1 MNDRPGPSG
10 EQPTPHTPAPRQQ
23 PHPPQQNRPAQ
34 PYQPQPYRA
43 YQYPPGYAGEA
54 YRPPVQEP
62 DVPDDEPPANPNG
75 KGALIIG
82 IVGGVV
88 ILGLI
93 AVITFPGLLGGAVP
107 TPFATT
113 SGGTTGATAP
123 PSATGAAA
131 VRGYLKAVAGGHA
144 ASAIA
149 YGATRPVEQSL
160 LTDEMLAANRAVA
173 PITDI
178 KATEGT
184 GGDHQTVQAS
194 YKLGGTPV
202 STTFEV
208 TRANGTWV
216 LDAIAAPLPLDL
228 SRTTGVDLRIN
239 GRKLPN
245 LHPAVF
251 PGSYTITTSNR
262 WFTVPGGK
270 AQVENG
276 AGSSTV
282 RKAKLAL
289 SAAGISAIRKAAQ
302 AKLNWCMKK
311 DSLTP
316 ADCAADLSMPN
327 GNKVRP
333 STIDW
338 QVTKGGSAMRTLK
351 PTLDS
356 ADSAHAKVSVKT
368 RVYCT
373 STDGHRWRGYATIR
387 FVYATLA
394 RHSVTIEF
402 TS

>member
-1 MNDRPGPSG
+1 M
-10 EQPTPHTPAPRQQ
+10 A
-23 PHPPQQNRPAQ
+23 
-34 PYQPQPYRA
+34 
-43 YQYPPGYAGEA
+43 
-54 YRPPVQEP
+54 
-62 DVPDDEPPANPNG
+62 
-75 KGALIIG
+75 IG

-93 AVITFPGLLGGAVP
+93 VVVAFPGILGGAVP
-107 TPFATT
+107 TPIATT
-113 SGGTTGATAP
+113 AGGTTGAGAP

-131 VRGYLKAVAGGHA
+131 VKGYLKAVAGGHA
-144 ASAIA
+144 ATAIS
-149 YGATRPVEQSL
+149 YGATLPIEKSL
-160 LTDEMLAANRAVA
+160 LTDEMLAANRAAA

-184 GGDHQTVQAS
+184 GGDHQTVQAT

-228 SRTTGVDLRIN
+228 SKTTGAELRIN

-245 LHPAVF
+245 LHPTVF

-262 WFTVPGGK
+262 WFTVSGGK
-270 AQVENG
+270 AQVRNG
-276 AGSSTV
+276 AASGTARV
-282 RKAKLAL
+282 AKLTL
-289 SAAGISAIRKAAQ
+289 SASGISAIRKAAQ
-302 AKLNWCMKK
+302 AKLNWCLKTN
-311 DSLTP
+311 SLTP
-316 ADCAADLSMPN
+316 ADCAADLALPN
-327 GNKVRP
+327 GTKVRP

-338 QVTKGGSAMRTLK
+338 QVTSGASAMRTLK

-356 ADSAHAKVSVKT
+356 ARSAHAKVLVKT
-368 RVYCT
+368 RVYCAA
-373 STDGHRWRGYATIR
+373 TDGHRWRGYATIR

-394 RHSVTIEF
+394 AHSVKIEF

>member
-1 MNDRPGPSG
+1 VNDRPGPSG
-10 EQPTPHTPAPRQQ
+10 EQPTPHTRAPGQR
-23 PHPPQQNRPAQ
+23 PRPPQPS
-34 PYQPQPYRA
+34 PPQPNPA

-54 YRPPVQEP
+54 YRPPVQP
-62 DVPDDEPPANPNG
+62 DVPDREPPAEPKG
-75 KGALIIG
+75 KGALILG

-93 AVITFPGLLGGAVP
+93 AVIAFPGIVGGAVP

-113 SGGTTGATAP
+113 TGGTTGATAP

-131 VRGYLKAVAGGHA
+131 VKGYLKAVASGHA
-144 ASAIA
+144 ASALA
-149 YGATRPVEQSL
+149 YGATRPIERTL

-202 STTFEV
+202 STTFDV

-228 SRTTGVDLRIN
+228 SRAAGADLRIN

-245 LHPAVF
+245 NNPTVF
-251 PGSYTITTSNR
+251 PGSYTITTSNG
-262 WFTVPGGK
+262 WFKVSGGK
-270 AQVENG
+270 VQVKNG
-276 AGSSTV
+276 AASGTV
-282 RKAKLAL
+282 RGVRLTL
-289 SAAGISAIRKAAQ
+289 SASGISAIRKAAQ
-302 AKLNWCMKK
+302 AKLNWCLKK

-316 ADCAADLSMPN
+316 ADCAVDLAMPN
-327 GNKVRP
+327 GNTVRR

-338 QVTKGGSAMRTLK
+338 QVTSGGSAMRTLK

-356 ADSAHAKVSVKT
+356 ADSAHAKVLVKT

-394 RHSVTIEF
+394 PHSVKIEF

>member
-10 EQPTPHTPAPRQQ
+10 EQSTPHTRAPGQR
-23 PHPPQQNRPAQ
+23 PHPPQPA
-34 PYQPQPYRA
+34 PPQPDRT

-54 YRPPVQEP
+54 YRPPVQP
-62 DVPDDEPPANPNG
+62 DVPDREPPPEPKG
-75 KGALIIG
+75 KGALTLG
-82 IVGGVV
+82 IAGGVV

-93 AVITFPGLLGGAVP
+93 AVVAFPGIVGSAVP

-113 SGGTTGATAP
+113 AGGMTGATAP

-131 VRGYLKAVAGGHA
+131 VKGYLKAVAGGHA

-149 YGATRPVEQSL
+149 YGATRPIEQSL
-160 LTDEMLAANRAVA
+160 LTDEMLAANRAAA

-178 KATEGT
+178 KTTEGT
-184 GGDHQTVQAS
+184 GGDHQTVQAT

-216 LDAIAAPLPLDL
+216 LDAVAAPLPLDL
-228 SRTTGVDLRIN
+228 SSTAGADLRIN
-239 GRKLPN
+239 GRKLPTTT
-245 LHPAVF
+245 PAVF
-251 PGSYTITTSNR
+251 PGRYTITTSDG
-262 WFTVPGGK
+262 WFTVSGGK
-270 AQVENG
+270 VQVENG
-276 AGSSTV
+276 AGSGTV
-282 RKAKLAL
+282 RKAKLKL
-289 SAAGISAIRKAAQ
+289 SASGVSAIRKAAQ
-302 AKLNWCMKK
+302 AKLNWCLRT

-316 ADCAADLSMPN
+316 ADCAADLVLPN
-327 GNKVRP
+327 GNTVRR

-338 QVTKGGSAMRTLK
+338 QVTRGGSAMRTLT
-351 PTLDS
+351 PILDS
-356 ADSAHAKVSVKT
+356 ARSAHAKVSVKT

-387 FVYATLA
+387 YVYATLA
-394 RHSVTIEF
+394 AHSVKIEF

>member
-1 MNDRPGPSG
+1 VV
-10 EQPTPHTPAPRQQ
+10 
-23 PHPPQQNRPAQ
+23 
-34 PYQPQPYRA
+34 
-43 YQYPPGYAGEA
+43 AG
-54 YRPPVQEP
+54 
-62 DVPDDEPPANPNG
+62 
-75 KGALIIG
+75 G
-82 IVGGVV
+82 IV
-88 ILGLI
+88 ILGVI
-93 AVITFPGLLGGAVP
+93 AVLTLPGIVGGAVP

-113 SGGTTGATAP
+113 AGGTMGAAAP
-123 PSATGAAA
+123 ASATGAAA
-131 VRGYLKAVAGGHA
+131 VKGYLKAVAGGHA

-149 YGATRPVEQSL
+149 YGATRPIDQSL

-184 GGDHQTVQAS
+184 GDDHQTVQAT
-194 YKLGGTPV
+194 YKLGGTRV

-228 SRTTGVDLRIN
+228 SSTAGTELRIN
-239 GRKLPN
+239 GRKLAN
-245 LHPAVF
+245 LTAAVF
-251 PGSYTITTSNR
+251 PGRYTITASNG
-262 WFTVPGGK
+262 WFTVSGGRV
-270 AQVENG
+270 QVENG
-276 AGSSTV
+276 AGSGTV
-282 RKAKLAL
+282 RKAKLTLTA
-289 SAAGISAIRKAAQ
+289 SGISAIRKAAQ
-302 AKLNWCMKK
+302 AKLNWCLRTN
-311 DSLTP
+311 SLTP
-316 ADCAADLSMPN
+316 ADCAADLALPN

-338 QVTKGGSAMRTLK
+338 QVTSGASAMRTLT

-356 ADSAHAKVSVKT
+356 AHSAHAKVSVKT

-394 RHSVTIEF
+394 AHSVKIEF

>member
-1 MNDRPGPSG
+1 VNDTPGLSG
-10 EQPTPHTPAPRQQ
+10 EQPTPPTPAPGQQ
-23 PHPPQQNRPAQ
+23 PFPPHQNRPAQ

-54 YRPPVQEP
+54 YRAPAQDPN
-62 DVPDDEPPANPNG
+62 VPDDEPPDNPNG

-107 TPFATT
+107 TP

-131 VRGYLKAVAGGHA
+131 VKGYLKAVAGGHA
-144 ASAIA
+144 ASAIS

-202 STTFEV
+202 STTFDV

-228 SRTTGVDLRIN
+228 SRTTGADLRIN

-245 LHPAVF
+245 LHPTVF
-251 PGSYTITTSNR
+251 PGSYTVTTSNR
-262 WFTVPGGK
+262 WFTVSGGK
-270 AQVENG
+270 VQVKNG
-276 AGSSTV
+276 AASGTA
-282 RKAKLAL
+282 REAKLTL
-289 SAAGISAIRKAAQ
+289 SAAGIAAIRKAAQ

-316 ADCAADLSMPN
+316 ADCAADLALPS
-327 GNKVRP
+327 GIKVRP

-338 QVTKGGSAMRTLK
+338 QVTTGGSAMRTLK

-356 ADSAHAKVSVKT
+356 AHSAHAKVLVKT

-373 STDGHRWRGYATIR
+373 ASDGRRWRGTATIR
-387 FVYATLA
+387 FVYATLTA
-394 RHSVTIEF
+394 HSVKIEF

>member
-1 MNDRPGPSG
+1 MNDRPGASG
-10 EQPTPHTPAPRQQ
+10 EQPTPHTPAPGRQ
-23 PHPPQQNRPAQ
+23 PYPAQ

-54 YRPPVQEP
+54 YRPPVQQP
-62 DVPDDEPPANPNG
+62 DVPDGEPPAEPKG
-75 KGALIIG
+75 KAALTIG

-93 AVITFPGLLGGAVP
+93 AVVAFPGILGGAVP
-107 TPFATT
+107 TPFASTA
-113 SGGTTGATAP
+113 GGTTTGATAP

-131 VRGYLKAVAGGHA
+131 VKGYLKAVASGHA

-149 YGATRPVEQSL
+149 YGATPPIERSL

-194 YKLGGTPV
+194 YKLGGTRV

-228 SRTTGVDLRIN
+228 SSTAGADLRIN

-245 LHPAVF
+245 LNPTVF
-251 PGSYTITTSNR
+251 PGRYAITASNG
-262 WFTVPGGK
+262 WFTVSGGK
-270 AQVENG
+270 VQVENG
-276 AGSSTV
+276 AGSGTV
-282 RKAKLAL
+282 REAKLTL
-289 SAAGISAIRKAAQ
+289 SASGISAVRKAAQ
-302 AKLNWCMKK
+302 AKLNWCLKK
-311 DSLTP
+311 NSLTP
-316 ADCAADLSMPN
+316 ADCAADLAMPN

-338 QVTKGGSAMRTLK
+338 QVTSGANAMRTLK

-356 ADSAHAKVSVKT
+356 AHSAHAKVLVKT

-387 FVYATLA
+387 FVYVTLA
-394 RHSVTIEF
+394 PHDVKIKF

>member
-1 MNDRPGPSG
+1 VKDRPGPSG
-10 EQPTPHTPAPRQQ
+10 EQPTTRTPAPGHQ
-23 PHPPQQNRPAQ
+23 PDPGQ

-43 YQYPPGYAGEA
+43 YEYPPGYAGEA
-54 YRPPVQEP
+54 YRPPVQP
-62 DVPDDEPPANPNG
+62 DVPDPETPAEPKG
-75 KGALIIG
+75 KAALTIG

-93 AVITFPGLLGGAVP
+93 VVVAFPGIVGGAVP
-107 TPFATT
+107 TPSATT
-113 SGGTTGATAP
+113 AGGTTGATAP

-131 VRGYLKAVAGGHA
+131 VKGYLKAVASGHA
-144 ASAIA
+144 ESALA
-149 YGATRPVEQSL
+149 YGATRPIDRTL

-216 LDAIAAPLPLDL
+216 LDAVAAPLPLDL
-228 SRTTGVDLRIN
+228 SSTAGANLRLN

-245 LHPAVF
+245 IHPTVF
-251 PGSYTITTSNR
+251 PGRYTVTASNG
-262 WFTVPGGK
+262 WFTVSGGK

-276 AGSSTV
+276 AGSGTV

-289 SAAGISAIRKAAQ
+289 SASGVSAIRKAAQ
-302 AKLNWCMKK
+302 AKLNWCLKTN
-311 DSLTP
+311 SLTP
-316 ADCAADLSMPN
+316 ADCAADQVLPN

-394 RHSVTIEF
+394 PHSVTIEF

>member
-10 EQPTPHTPAPRQQ
+10 EQPTPRTPAPGQQ
-23 PHPPQQNRPAQ
+23 PHPPQ

-54 YRPPVQEP
+54 YRPPVQP
-62 DVPDDEPPANPNG
+62 DVPDPEQPAEPKG

-93 AVITFPGLLGGAVP
+93 VVVAFPGILGGAVP
-107 TPFATT
+107 TPIATT
-113 SGGTTGATAP
+113 AGGTTGATAP
-123 PSATGAAA
+123 LSATGAAA
-131 VRGYLKAVAGGHA
+131 VKGYLKAVAGGHA
-144 ASAIA
+144 ASAIS
-149 YGATRPVEQSL
+149 YGATLPIEKSL
-160 LTDEMLAANRAVA
+160 LTDEMLAANRAAA

-228 SRTTGVDLRIN
+228 SKTTGADLRIN

-245 LHPAVF
+245 LHPTVF
-251 PGSYTITTSNR
+251 PGRYTITASNT
-262 WFTVPGGK
+262 WFTVSGGK
-270 AQVENG
+270 VQVKIGTATG
-276 AGSSTV
+276 AV
-282 RKAKLAL
+282 REAKLTL
-289 SAAGISAIRKAAQ
+289 SASGISAVRKAAQ
-302 AKLNWCMKK
+302 AKLNWCMKT

-316 ADCAADLSMPN
+316 ADCAADLALPN
-327 GNKVRP
+327 GTKVRP

-338 QVTKGGSAMRTLK
+338 QVTTGGSAMRTLM

-356 ADSAHAKVSVKT
+356 AHSAHARVLVKT
-368 RVYCT
+368 RVNCAA
-373 STDGHRWRGYATIR
+373 TDGHRWRGYATIR

-394 RHSVTIEF
+394 AHSVKIEF

>member
-1 MNDRPGPSG
+1 VNDMPGASG
-10 EQPTPHTPAPRQQ
+10 EQPAPRAPVPGQQ
-23 PHPPQQNRPAQ
+23 PH
-34 PYQPQPYRA
+34 QPQPYRT

-54 YRPPVQEP
+54 YHPPVQEAEGP
-62 DVPDDEPPANPNG
+62 GDEPPANHFG
-75 KGALIIG
+75 KGALAIG

-93 AVITFPGLLGGAVP
+93 VVVAFPGILGGAAP

-113 SGGTTGATAP
+113 AGSTTGASAP
-123 PSATGAAA
+123 LSATGAAA
-131 VRGYLKAVAGGHA
+131 VKGYLKAVASGNA
-144 ASAIA
+144 ASAIS
-149 YGATRPVEQSL
+149 YGATLPIERTL

-178 KATEGT
+178 KATEGN

-228 SRTTGVDLRIN
+228 SRTAGAELRIN

-245 LHPAVF
+245 LTPTVF
-251 PGSYTITTSNR
+251 PGSYTITTSNG
-262 WFTVPGGK
+262 WFTVSGGK
-270 AQVENG
+270 ALVENG
-276 AGSSTV
+276 APSGTA

-289 SAAGISAIRKAAQ
+289 SASGISAVRKAAQ

-316 ADCAADLSMPN
+316 ADCAADLAMPN

-338 QVTKGGSAMRTLK
+338 QVTSGASAMRTLK

-356 ADSAHAKVSVKT
+356 ARSAHAKVSVKT
-368 RVYCT
+368 RVYCA
-373 STDGHRWRGYATIR
+373 STDGHRWRGYAVIR

-394 RHSVTIEF
+394 AHSVKIEF